1 MPRLSLW
8 RAKAIVAASSQ
19 SHNSPMVIIP
29 AVPLAQVN
37 HKVTKSTKYID
48 RNVFTAENAEDAEK
62 NNLSLRDLRALRGK

>member
-1 MPRLSLW
+1 
-8 RAKAIVAASSQ
+8 
-19 SHNSPMVIIP
+19 MVIIP